1 MNDSTVIPA
10 SEPESISDC
19 LHHDGSRRS
28 DVSVKPGMTMVRD
41 RMTKKQGFTL
51 LEVMIAL
58 LVITLG
64 MGAVFNTTGES
75 SWKSA
80 QLKQGTIANWV
91 AQNQIAL
98 YRAKRTWN
106 NVSSKTGDVE
116 MANTEWVW
124 KMKISKTDD
133 PSLRRLDVE
142 VFIKGEDA
150 LKANVTGFIA
160 RL

>member
-1 MNDSTVIPA
+1 M
-10 SEPESISDC
+10 SD
-19 LHHDGSRRS
+19 RRLRRN
-28 DVSVKPGMTMVRD
+28 GRVR
-41 RMTKKQGFTL
+41 GFTL

-106 NVSSKTGDVE
+106 NVSSKTGEVE

-124 KMKISKTDD
+124 RMKISKTDD

-150 LKANVTGFIA
+150 LKANVTGFVA

>member
-19 LHHDGSRRS
+19 LHHDGSR
-28 DVSVKPGMTMVRD
+28 VKPGMTMVRD